1 MMKFYSPEGSRHYWT
16 AYDIEGTG
24 ISAFGYTQAEA
35 ESLCLK
41 RIEAR
46 KNGTETDDLVRLSLA
61 AAIQNSSG
69 RANP

>member
-1 MMKFYSPEGSRHYWT
+1 MKFYPPKGHVHYWV

-24 ISAFGYTQAEA
+24 ISAYGYTQQEA

-46 KNGTETDDLVRLSLA
+46 KKGVETDNLVRLSLA
-61 AAIQNSSG
+61 AAIENKPKG
-69 RANP
+69 VKA